1 MPPVPDAL
9 ISMSFKGKF
18 PKAVRNFAEV
28 RAVGGVYGIY
38 NLSAEQAEE
47 VTTGL
52 GDIDIRTGV
61 VAHSNGLRK
70 IEISQLNTLL
80 VQTFGPPPE
89 PDR

>member
-1 MPPVPDAL
+1 MPAIPDVL

-18 PKAVRNFAEV
+18 PKAVRNRAQA

-38 NLSAEQAEE
+38 DLSAMQADQ
-47 VTTGL
+47 VVSGL
-52 GDIDIRTGV
+52 GGLDISDGV

-80 VQTFGPPPE
+80 IQAFGLE
-89 PDR
+89 PRR